1 MRKSLFTVIGAAM
14 LIGTSSLALAQYAP
28 SNPVSGAAAGAAGG
42 ARTGAATGGAVGGP
56 VGAAVGGAV
65 GTATGAAAGT
75 AAGTANLFAPIGAN
89 PGGRLYES
97 ELAPGVGGC
106 PPGQMNYKGYCYP
119 NKPAAFT
126 Q

>member
-28 SNPVSGAAAGAAGG
+28 SNPVSSAA
-42 ARTGAATGGAVGGP
+42 TGAA
-56 VGAAVGGAV
+56 GGAV

-75 AAGTANLFAPIGAN
+75 VTGTANMLTGFPFFAGRVYGGTIP
-89 PGGRLYES
+89 PGI
-97 ELAPGVGGC
+97 GGC
-106 PPGQMNYKGYCYP
+106 PAGQMNYKGYCYP
-119 NKPAAFT
+119 NQPAAFT